1 MITYTAGRCTNCHR
15 YGPLDMLCSSCKE
28 NDYLEGAPKYL
39 PMSPPPPK
47 KRQKRAKVN
56 PKSNQDTKA
65 KLFAWRK
72 EAAKEP
78 FQQWLKNYC
87 DVQKAHE
94 HKRVQI
100 SVLFQSYST
109 FCLENDHERLMSLRS
124 KIQELKFTANV
135 LEYVRRKLN
144 RKHSVQLMKDRS
156 DLLCFPYMKLK
167 ATVERMKIQPIML
180 AGNKRKAAVQKTK
193 AEEDIIK
200 Q

>member
-1 MITYTAGRCTNCHR
+1 MLRSRLRVYTKKQEQCSQTKPRWSGKRYMITYTAGRCTNCHR
-15 YGPLDMLCSSCKE
+15 YGPLDMVCSSCKE

-39 PMSPPPPK
+39 PMSPPPK

-56 PKSNQDTKA
+56 PKSLESKQDTKA

-124 KIQELKFTANV
+124 KNTRVEI
-135 LEYVRRKLN
+135 
-144 RKHSVQLMKDRS
+144 HSKMS
-156 DLLCFPYMKLK
+156 
-167 ATVERMKIQPIML
+167 
-180 AGNKRKAAVQKTK
+180 
-193 AEEDIIK
+193 
-200 Q
+200 